1 MTRSRALVLVLAM
14 GVCVTAAPGGA
25 WAMSCSVGAT
35 AVNFGTY
42 NPLSGTPDDATGTV
56 TVTCDTLVGLFA
68 SWTVALSTGNGSY
81 SPRLLKSG
89 ASSLSYNLYTTV
101 AHTNVWGDGSGT
113 TTLVSDHAT
122 LIIGANVTHY
132 TVYGHIPAGQ
142 DAAAGSYTD
151 TIVVTVNY

>member
-1 MTRSRALVLVLAM
+1 MRRPLLLTIAVGASVALSSNSSAY
-14 GVCVTAAPGGA
+14 
-25 WAMSCSVGAT
+25 SCSVSAT

-56 TVTCDTLVGLFA
+56 TLTCNVLAGLFT

-89 ASSLSYNLYTTV
+89 VSSLSYNLYTSA
-101 AHTNVWGDGSGT
+101 AHSNVWGDGSGT
-113 TTLVSDHAT
+113 TTLVSDQAT
-122 LIIGANVTHY
+122 LIVGTNISHY
-132 TVYGHIPAGQ
+132 TVYGRISTGQ
-142 DAAAGSYTD
+142 DAAAGTYTD